1 MQRFV
6 KIFGQQTC
14 KVIGMIHVDA
24 LPGTPRYTGNWKQTI
39 EKAIYE
45 ANLYKKHQLDA
56 VLIENMHDIPYI
68 PERLLGPEI
77 VACMTRLGQAVRE
90 VIPKETPCGV
100 QVLACGNKQALA
112 IAKASQLQFI
122 RSEGFVFGHMAD
134 EGYTDACAGDLLRY
148 RKLIDAEDV
157 LIFTDL
163 KKKHSS
169 HAITA
174 DVSLLETAHAAEF
187 FLTDGIIITGTATGH
202 AASPEDLQ
210 QLSGRVK
217 VPLLIGSG
225 VTKDNIASYYKEA
238 QAVIIGS
245 HFKRNGSWLEEIS
258 EQAVEDF
265 MRQICELRQG
275 SK

>member
-6 KIFGQQTC
+6 KVFGQQTC

-24 LPGTPRYTGNWKQTI
+24 LPGTPRYGGNWKQTI
-39 EKAIYE
+39 EKAIFE

-56 VLIENMHDIPYI
+56 VLIENMHDIPYV
-68 PERLLGPEI
+68 PERHLGAEI
-77 VACMTRLGQAVRE
+77 VACMTRLAREVRS

-122 RSEGFVFGHMAD
+122 RCEGFVFGHVAD

-157 LIFTDL
+157 LVFTDL

-174 DVSLLETAHAAEF
+174 DVNLLETSHAAEF
-187 FLTDGIIITGTATGH
+187 FMTDGIIITGTATGH

-210 QLSGRVK
+210 QLSGEVK

-225 VTKDNIASYYKEA
+225 VTKDNIKSYYKDA
-238 QAVIIGS
+238 HAVIIGS
-245 HFKRNGSWLEEIS
+245 HFKKNGNWLEEIS
-258 EQAVEDF
+258 DQAVEDF
-265 MRQICELRQG
+265 MREICILRN
-275 SK
+275 SS